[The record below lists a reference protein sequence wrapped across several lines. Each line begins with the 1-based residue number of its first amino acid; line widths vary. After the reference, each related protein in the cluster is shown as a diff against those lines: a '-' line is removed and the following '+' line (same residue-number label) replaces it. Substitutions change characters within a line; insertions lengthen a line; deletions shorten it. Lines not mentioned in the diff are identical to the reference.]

1 MVSTIERFQ
10 GQSQVVPSSDV
21 YIPTVGVIGSPVT
34 ALTLDRQ
41 IATVMEWAKLGWS
54 KAVFAANV
62 HMLMEAHWNPE
73 FSAILNQADLVTPDG
88 MPLVWVMKQM
98 GFSEQDRVT
107 GSDLFQYCCEKA
119 EAQGVSVSFVGS
131 DAPTLA
137 KMRQR
142 LAQDFPG
149 MAIAGME
156 PLPFRPLTPQEDREV
171 IERINA
177 SGAGLVFVA
186 LGCPK
191 QERWIIEHRG
201 KINAVMLGVGAV
213 FPFYAGVV
221 QRAPEN
227 MQRLGLEWLHRL
239 QQEPKR
245 LWKRYAGTIPPFL
258 MLAAKQMAMK
268 VKGGDRRFHHY
279 RHAQPIGELLHQAGL
294 LTTEQVQ
301 EILKAK
307 ATYPKLQFG
316 QLLAQRGWL
325 KPETVNFLIEN
336 LPRLPA
342 AREKQLIGM
351 CLLAAGLLTE
361 EQIQIILREQHQNGS
376 NGSRFGTIAADHG
389 WLKQETVDWL
399 VKSMAVLPQSSLS

>member
-1 MVSTIERFQ
+1 MVSTIKKF
-10 GQSQVVPSSDV
+10 QSQPPAVPGSGV

-41 IATVMEWAKLGWS
+41 IATVMAWAKCRWS

-73 FSAILNQADLVTPDG
+73 FAAILNQADLVTPDG

-98 GFSEQDRVT
+98 GLSEQDRVT
-107 GSDLFQYCCEKA
+107 GSDLFQYCCEQA
-119 EAQGVSVSFVGS
+119 EAQSISVAFVGADLS
-131 DAPTLA
+131 TLA

-142 LAQDFPG
+142 LAKDF
-149 MAIAGME
+149 ANLIIAAME
-156 PLPFRPLTPQEDREV
+156 PLPFRPLTPQEDREL

-213 FPFYAGVV
+213 FPFYAGTV
-221 QRAPEN
+221 QRAPEQ
-227 MQRLGLEWLHRL
+227 MQRLGLEWLHRI

-245 LWKRYAGTIPPFL
+245 LWKRYADTIPSFM
-258 MLAAKQMAMK
+258 MLAAKQLVMK
-268 VKGGDRRFHHY
+268 VKGGDRPFRHY
-279 RHAQPIGELLHQAGL
+279 HHAQPIGELLHQAGL

-301 EILKAK
+301 EVLKDKAK
-307 ATYPKLQFG
+307 YPRFQFG

-325 KPETVNFLIEN
+325 KSETVDFLIEH
-336 LPRLPA
+336 LPQLSTVGA
-342 AREKQLIGM
+342 KQPIGIY
-351 CLLAAGLLTE
+351 LLAAGLLTE
-361 EQIQIILREQHQNGS
+361 GQIQTILQEQHQNS
-376 NGSRFGTIAADHG
+376 SQFGTIAAAHG

-399 VKSMAVLPQSSLS
+399 VKSMGVSPKPAPL